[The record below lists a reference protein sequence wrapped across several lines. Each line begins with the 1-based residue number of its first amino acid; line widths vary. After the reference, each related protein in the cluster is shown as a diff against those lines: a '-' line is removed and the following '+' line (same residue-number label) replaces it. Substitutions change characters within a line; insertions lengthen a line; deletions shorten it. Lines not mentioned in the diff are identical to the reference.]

1 MCAEEG
7 HRKTVTLRLLVVQH
21 THQASVHVSA
31 ILYRTKEGAV
41 LMGRLLVSRVLLD
54 GIQAAAAA
62 AVAAAAVAA
71 KTSAPVTQQSNRHL
85 YGALWLAV

>member
-1 MCAEEG
+1 
-7 HRKTVTLRLLVVQH
+7 
-21 THQASVHVSA
+21 
-31 ILYRTKEGAV
+31 
-41 LMGRLLVSRVLLD
+41 MGRLLVSRVLLD
-54 GIQAAAAA
+54 GIQAAAAAA